1 MKKYKVKKTSSY
13 RSGLEESVCNDLKK
27 RNVKFTYESRV
38 ITFLKPQK
46 VQKYTPDVIL
56 FNGII
61 IEIKG
66 HFKRV
71 DRQKHFFIKEH
82 YPELDIRFLFGN
94 SKNKIYKG
102 SKTTYADWCT
112 KNNFLYCD
120 KQIPKDWINGR
131 TE

>member
-66 HFKRV
+66 HFKRE
-71 DRQKHFFIKEH
+71 DRQKHIFIKE
-82 YPELDIRFLFGN
+82 
-94 SKNKIYKG
+94 
-102 SKTTYADWCT
+102 
-112 KNNFLYCD
+112 
-120 KQIPKDWINGR
+120 Q
-131 TE
+131 

>member
-1 MKKYKVKKTSSY
+1 MGDNEEVQKVKKTSSY

-46 VQKYTPDVIL
+46 KVQKYTPDVIL

-66 HFKRV
+66 HLER
-71 DRQKHFFIKEH
+71 R
-82 YPELDIRFLFGN
+82 
-94 SKNKIYKG
+94 
-102 SKTTYADWCT
+102 
-112 KNNFLYCD
+112 
-120 KQIPKDWINGR
+120 
-131 TE
+131 

>member
-1 MKKYKVKKTSSY
+1 MKKYKVKKTSNY

-66 HFKRV
+66 HFKRE
-71 DRQKHFFIKEH
+71 DRQKHIFIKEQ